1 MDITI
6 YVLIAFVFYFLGVA
20 VGHDRNNFRE

>member
-6 YVLIAFVFYFLGVA
+6 YLLIAVGFYTLGVA
-20 VGHDRNNFRE
+20 VGHNKENFEE